1 MRPIKFIIPSI
12 NLNIL
17 LSQVMIFVA
26 INLIK
31 SIFLTNIFL
40 SYTVN
45 NKEVR
50 NEMALLTVV
59 LDYQRSELVA
69 LMW

>member
-40 SYTVN
+40 LYTIQLCT
-45 NKEVR
+45 NKYVR
-50 NEMALLTVV
+50 KEMPLFTVV
-59 LDYQRSELVA
+59 SNQ
-69 LMW
+69 

>member
-1 MRPIKFIIPSI
+1 MRPIKFIIPST

-40 SYTVN
+40 SYAVN

-50 NEMALLTVV
+50 NKKLPFPVV
-59 LDYQRSELVA
+59 SNYQRSELVC
-69 LMW
+69 LMC

>member
-1 MRPIKFIIPSI
+1 MELMRPIEFIMPGI

-26 INLIK
+26 INLIR

-40 SYTVN
+40 LYTTQLCT
-45 NKEVR
+45 NKYVR
-50 NEMALLTVV
+50 KEMPLFTVV
-59 LDYQRSELVA
+59 SNQ
-69 LMW
+69 